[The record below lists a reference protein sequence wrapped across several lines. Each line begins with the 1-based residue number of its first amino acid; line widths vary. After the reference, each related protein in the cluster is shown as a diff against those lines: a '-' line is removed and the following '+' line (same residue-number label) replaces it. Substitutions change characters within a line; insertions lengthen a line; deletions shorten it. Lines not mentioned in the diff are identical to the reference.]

1 MHITNWGVRGREGEG
16 KGGGGGD
23 GSHKKKGGWVGYT
36 SGSSK
41 SYLGDFSYIF
51 MVYPRGVIPPG
62 TLWAVFIEIL
72 IDSARMIETLS
83 LLIFTPVD
91 SLGFFR
97 ILFFSP
103 LFAIWGRGGGG
114 WKKNRGFAGA
124 PAGVASEKG
133 GGRWRSSRSTSPV
146 QPSSSG
152 QRWAWANIRMRCK
165 NRSEPGR
172 V

>member
-1 MHITNWGVRGREGEG
+1 MRGREGEG

-91 SLGFFR
+91 SLGFF
-97 ILFFSP
+97 FFSP
-103 LFAIWGRGGGG
+103 LFAIWGRGGGEEES
-114 WKKNRGFAGA
+114 RVCRSA
-124 PAGVASEKG
+124 G
-133 GGRWRSSRSTSPV
+133 GG
-146 QPSSSG
+146 G
-152 QRWAWANIRMRCK
+152 I
-165 NRSEPGR
+165 
-172 V
+172 

>member
-97 ILFFSP
+97 ILFFFSS
-103 LFAIWGRGGGG
+103 LCHLGTGRGGGG
-114 WKKNRGFAGA
+114 RRIAGLQERRRGWHLRKVAVDGA
-124 PAGVASEKG
+124 AVDQQVQ
-133 GGRWRSSRSTSPV
+133 SSHLP
-146 QPSSSG
+146 PDNDGHG
-152 QRWAWANIRMRCK
+152 QIY
-165 NRSEPGR
+165 E
-172 V
+172 